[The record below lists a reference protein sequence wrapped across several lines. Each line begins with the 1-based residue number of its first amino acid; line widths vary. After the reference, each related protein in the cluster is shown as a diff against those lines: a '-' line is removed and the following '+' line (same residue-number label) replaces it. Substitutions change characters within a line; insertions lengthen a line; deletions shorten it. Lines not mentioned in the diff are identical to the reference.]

1 MDWKLN
7 IGLSKDFCKPGGEKL
22 GAYDLIL
29 KKRNGS
35 ALSAAEINYLIDG
48 YISGT
53 VADYQVAALA
63 MAIYFRGMSE
73 EELFYLTDA
82 MVASGDTLSFDSISA
97 TLVDKHST
105 GGVGDKTTLVLLP
118 LVAAAGVPVAKL
130 SGRGLGHTGGTLDK
144 LESIPGFSVDL
155 TGDELM
161 SAVKKISLVIAGQ
174 TANLVPADKK
184 LYALRDVTATVDILP
199 LIAASIMSKK
209 LAAGAKR
216 LVLDVKVGRG
226 AFIKEYAEAY
236 ELGSL
241 MKAIGSR
248 AGCETA
254 AVITGM
260 DQPLGRAVGNALELK
275 EALATLKGSGP
286 PDLRELCLELG
297 GWMLYMAG
305 KVNDPKQGGIV
316 LEETISSGRA
326 LHKFREMVINQGGDI
341 KVIDN
346 PDLLPHAEKLYPV
359 KAVSSGYVYRL
370 DAEYIGAAAVS
381 LGAGRAT
388 REDDIDHAV
397 GIVLEKKI
405 GDRVE
410 KGENVAVIHAGSAA
424 SEAQVEEAGEKIS
437 GGYSFQQASCD
448 NPYLILG
455 HVDQKGRN

>member
-1 MDWKLN
+1 MRT
-7 IGLSKDFCKPGGEKL
+7 
-22 GAYDLIL
+22 YDLIL

-35 ALSAAEINYLIDG
+35 ALSADEINFLIDG
-48 YISGT
+48 YISGN
-53 VADYQVAALA
+53 VPDYQVAALA

-97 TLVDKHST
+97 TMVDKHST
-105 GGVGDKTTLVLLP
+105 GGVGDKVTIALLP
-118 LVAAAGVPVAKL
+118 MVAAAGVPVIKL

-144 LESIPGFSVDL
+144 LESIPGFRVDL
-155 TGDELM
+155 AADELF

-209 LAAGAKR
+209 IAAGAKR
-216 LVLDVKVGRG
+216 LVLDVKVGQG
-226 AFIKEYAEAY
+226 AFIKEYEEAY
-236 ELGSL
+236 ELGRL
-241 MKAIGSR
+241 MITIGKK

-260 DQPLGRAVGNALELK
+260 DQPLGRAIGNALEVK

-305 KVNDPKQGGIV
+305 KASDPEQGGIA
-316 LEETISSGRA
+316 LEGTISSGRA
-326 LHKFREMVINQGGDI
+326 LDKFREMVINQGGDV
-341 KVIDN
+341 KVIDS

-359 KAVSSGYVYRL
+359 KAACSGYVSRL
-370 DAEYIGAAAVS
+370 DAEAIGTTAVS

-388 REDDIDHAV
+388 REDYIDHAV

-410 KGENVAVIHAGSAA
+410 HGKNLAVIHAGSAA
-424 SEAQVEEAGEKIS
+424 AEALLEEAGKNIS
-437 GGYSFQQASCD
+437 EAYNFQQDSCES
-448 NPYLILG
+448 PRLILG
-455 HVDQKGRN
+455 HVD

>member
-1 MDWKLN
+1 MR
-7 IGLSKDFCKPGGEKL
+7 
-22 GAYDLIL
+22 AYDLIL
-29 KKRNGS
+29 KKRKGS
-35 ALSAAEINYLIDG
+35 AFSSAEIDYLIGG
-48 YISGT
+48 YLSGA
-53 VADYQVAALA
+53 VADYQVAALL
-63 MAIYFRGMSE
+63 MAIYFRGMSD
-73 EELFYLTDA
+73 EELFCLTDA

-97 TLVDKHST
+97 ILVDKHST
-105 GGVGDKTTLVLLP
+105 GGVGDKTTLALLP
-118 LVAAAGVPVAKL
+118 MVAAAGVPVVKL

-144 LESIPGFSVDL
+144 LESIPGFRVDL
-155 TGDELM
+155 AADELF
-161 SAVKKISLVIAGQ
+161 SAVKQINLVIAGQ

-209 LAAGAKR
+209 IAAGAKR

-236 ELGSL
+236 ELGRL
-241 MKAIGSR
+241 MIEIGRR

-260 DQPLGRAVGNALELK
+260 DQPLGRAIGNALEVK

-305 KVNDPKQGGIV
+305 KVKNPEQGGNI

-326 LHKFREMVINQGGDI
+326 LDKFREMVTVQGGDV

-346 PDLLPHAEKLYPV
+346 PDLLPQAEKIYPV
-359 KAVSSGYVYRL
+359 KAAGSGYISRL
-370 DAEYIGAAAVS
+370 DAEAIGTAAVS

-388 REDDIDHAV
+388 REDAIDHAV

-410 KGENVAVIHAGSAA
+410 KDEKLAVIHAGSAVTGA
-424 SEAQVEEAGEKIS
+424 RVEEAGEKIS
-437 GGYSFQQASCD
+437 AAYSFQQSSCAS
-448 NPYLILG
+448 PRLILG
-455 HVDQKGRN
+455 HVDQKRRS

>member
-1 MDWKLN
+1 MN
-7 IGLSKDFCKPGGEKL
+7 IVFSKEFCKPDGEEL
-22 GAYDLIL
+22 RAYDLVL

-48 YISGT
+48 YLSGT

-73 EELFYLTDA
+73 EELFNLTEA
-82 MVASGDTLSFDSISA
+82 MVASGDTLSFGSLSE

-130 SGRGLGHTGGTLDK
+130 SGRGLGHTGGTIDK
-144 LESIPGFSVDL
+144 LESIPGFRVELS
-155 TGDELM
+155 GDELM
-161 SAVKKISLVIAGQ
+161 SAVKEIGLAIAGQ

-216 LVLDVKVGRG
+216 LVLDVKAGSG
-226 AFIKEYAEAY
+226 AFLKEYAEAY
-236 ELGSL
+236 ELGRL
-241 MKAIGSR
+241 MITIGSR

-260 DQPLGRAVGNALELK
+260 DQPLGRAVGNALEVK

-286 PDLRELCLELG
+286 SDLKELCLELG

-305 KVNDPKQGGIV
+305 KVNDPKQGGVI
-316 LEETISSGRA
+316 LEEIISSGRA
-326 LHKFREMVINQGGDI
+326 LDKFREMVINQGGDI
-341 KVIDN
+341 KAIDN
-346 PDLLPHAEKLYPV
+346 PDLLPRAENLCQV
-359 KAVSSGYVYRL
+359 KAACSGYVSRL
-370 DAEYIGAAAVS
+370 DAESIGAAAVS
-381 LGAGRAT
+381 LGAGRAA
-388 REDDIDHAV
+388 REDNIDHSV
-397 GIVLEKKI
+397 GIMLEKKI

-410 KGENVAVIHAGSAA
+410 KDENLAVIHAGSAA
-424 SEAQVEEAGEKIS
+424 AETLLKEANEKIS
-437 GGYSFQQASCD
+437 EAYSFKQAFCES
-448 NPYLILG
+448 PRLILG
-455 HVDQKGRN
+455 HVD

>member
-1 MDWKLN
+1 MR
-7 IGLSKDFCKPGGEKL
+7 
-22 GAYDLIL
+22 AYDLIL

-35 ALSAAEINYLIDG
+35 ALSAAEINYFIDG

-53 VADYQVAALA
+53 IADYQVAALA

-73 EELFYLTDA
+73 EELFNLTEA
-82 MVASGDTLSFDSISA
+82 MVASGDTLSFESISSI
-97 TLVDKHST
+97 LVDKHST

-118 LVAAAGVPVAKL
+118 LVAAAGVPIAKL

-144 LESIPGFSVDL
+144 LESIPGFRVDL
-155 TGDELM
+155 SGDELM
-161 SAVKKISLVIAGQ
+161 SAVKKVNLVIAGQ

-209 LAAGAKR
+209 LASGAKR

-226 AFIKEYAEAY
+226 AFLKEYAEAY
-236 ELGSL
+236 ELGRL
-241 MKAIGSR
+241 MKAIGR
-248 AGCETA
+248 KAGCETA

-260 DQPLGRAVGNALELK
+260 DQPLGLAIGNALELK

-286 PDLRELCLELG
+286 PDLKELCLELG

-305 KVNDPKQGGIV
+305 KVKDPKQGGNI

-326 LHKFREMVINQGGDI
+326 LDKFREMVINQGGDI
-341 KVIDN
+341 KAIDN

-359 KAVSSGYVYRL
+359 KAAGSGYVSRL
-370 DAEYIGAAAVS
+370 DAESIGVAAVS

-410 KGENVAVIHAGSAA
+410 QGKNLAVIHAGSAA
-424 SEAQVEEAGEKIS
+424 AEALLEEAGENIS
-437 GGYSFQQASCD
+437 EAYSFKQDFCES
-448 NPYLILG
+448 PRLILG
-455 HVDQKGRN
+455 HVD